1 MATDD
6 LEFTEEDFVGLGKT
20 WLLEY
25 CLTYFQVSGRI
36 YCSAFIN
43 GWLIIKLQKIDA
55 GMRLKLEICRALAAI
70 SQFNFELLLSDNG
83 QTLLVSSNL
92 LIQAVGD
99 EDDDVKLQVAAG
111 RAIVDLGSAM
121 TKHLEEPG
129 LKIFDSSDSVIY
141 DVYLDNSSNMK
152 DGLSMWNNIIKNYIS
167 KLSSDQSPVV
177 RSLVCDILSSI
188 GPVVYENLDV
198 RFLINIYVVSC
209 NYSRCFK
216 FLEIF

>member
-1 MATDD
+1 
-6 LEFTEEDFVGLGKT
+6 
-20 WLLEY
+20 
-25 CLTYFQVSGRI
+25 
-36 YCSAFIN
+36 
-43 GWLIIKLQKIDA
+43 LQKIDA

-83 QTLLVSSNL
+83 TTLLVSSNL

-99 EDDDVKLQVAAG
+99 QDDDVKLQVAAG

-129 LKIFDSSDSVIY
+129 LYILDSILTRLFMKLF
-141 DVYLDNSSNMK
+141 LDNSSNMK

-177 RSLVCDILSSI
+177 RSIVCDILSSI

-198 RFLINIYVVSC
+198 RF
-209 NYSRCFK
+209 
-216 FLEIF
+216 

>member
-6 LEFTEEDFVGLGKT
+6 LEFTEEDLTGLGKT

-25 CLTYFQVSGRI
+25 CLTYFQVSRRFYFSGQQL
-36 YCSAFIN
+36 
-43 GWLIIKLQKIDA
+43 LIIQLQKIDA

-111 RAIVDLGSAM
+111 RAIVDLGNAM

-209 NYSRCFK
+209 NYSR
-216 FLEIF
+216 FLNF